1 MSRRE
6 RSSLDLRFLVLWLA
20 AGLFEFPVIALMTGW
35 RLPIP
40 WHVGFVMHC
49 ASAALVFLAP
59 PPGRGYFQPTRHW
72 GESLGLIALLVP
84 GAGWAAAGWLVL
96 DNPKAPYDKDAYIF
110 EDHSDEDDGPASA
123 IGESNAIAAD
133 LADAQDVIPA
143 VDALLSGS
151 SALKRGAIETL
162 AKIQTSEA
170 IGWIQKARTESDPEV
185 RFYATTALTRLKH
198 EFETAIHAA
207 EREVFAAPSE
217 LKPQISLQRVRYEY
231 AVSGMLEPDAKTT
244 VLEECRK
251 RLSAIAQRYED
262 AARLLYLVE
271 KHLDPE
277 RAFAVLDR
285 LEDFAPERRARWV
298 RERAELLFS
307 LGRMGEVKS
316 LLRERR
322 REMEDAGESYPE
334 DREWRTA
341 FLWWADD

>member
-1 MSRRE
+1 LSKRVRR
-6 RSSLDLRFLVLWLA
+6 SLDLRFLILWIV
-20 AGLFEFPVIALMTGW
+20 AGIFEFPALAMMSGW
-35 RLPIP
+35 PLPLP

-49 ASAALVFLAP
+49 VSAALVFLAP
-59 PPGRGYFQPTRHW
+59 PPERGYFRPTRHW
-72 GESLGLIALLVP
+72 GESLGLISLLVP

-96 DNPKAPYDKDAYIF
+96 DNAKAPYDKDAYIF
-110 EDHSDEDDGPASA
+110 HDEMDDDANPTAA
-123 IGESNAIAAD
+123 MGEQQTIAVAM
-133 LADAQDVIPA
+133 ADAHDVIPA

-162 AKIQTSEA
+162 ARIQTAEA
-170 IGWIQKARTESDPEV
+170 IGWIQKARSESDPEV

-217 LKPQISLQRVRYEY
+217 IPPQISLQRVRYEY
-231 AVSGMLEPDAKTT
+231 AVSGMLEGDASTT
-244 VLEECRK
+244 LLEECRK
-251 RLSAIAQRYED
+251 RLTPLAQRYED
-262 AARLLYLVE
+262 AARMLSLVE
-271 KHLDPE
+271 KKLAPE

-285 LEDFAPERRARWV
+285 LEDFAPERRSRWV

-307 LGRMGEVKS
+307 LGRAHEVKT
-316 LLRERR
+316 LLSAHRAELQS
-322 REMEDAGESYPE
+322 AGESYPE